1 MDYFYV
7 FKKLVARFCDPLT
20 LILVSTMVLV
30 VVTSLKADW
39 VSYRIHILG
48 AAFIFLWLASTPAI
62 SHLLLFPLEKE
73 AQEDAFDP
81 NENNADAILVLGCGH
96 REVDALPLSSRYK
109 ECSLTRVV
117 HAHLLHNETGLP
129 VYFSGGVL
137 IGNKHSEAD
146 YNHHLATLLGLKE
159 DKGFVVADT
168 SEDTSSEAHL
178 LADVFSGKSI
188 VLVTSAAHMARSK
201 KYMEDAGVKVLASP
215 TDHKITFM
223 EINYRHINAYLPNKN
238 ALTQTNVA
246 LYEYLGMFS
255 QRLFGK

>member
-1 MDYFYV
+1 M
-7 FKKLVARFCDPLT
+7 
-20 LILVSTMVLV
+20 
-30 VVTSLKADW
+30 
-39 VSYRIHILG
+39 
-48 AAFIFLWLASTPAI
+48 
-62 SHLLLFPLEKE
+62 
-73 AQEDAFDP
+73 
-81 NENNADAILVLGCGH
+81 
-96 REVDALPLSSRYK
+96 
-109 ECSLTRVV
+109 
-117 HAHLLHNETGLP
+117 
-129 VYFSGGVL
+129 
-137 IGNKHSEAD
+137 
-146 YNHHLATLLGLKE
+146 
-159 DKGFVVADT
+159 T